1 MMIDQLEAPAAVAR
15 QGKPRASDPVKVL
28 SLIQAQ
34 EKKQAGRLEIY
45 RAVEAAY
52 DRVPPDDDSALDA
65 DKLGWTANIDWK
77 AVLFAIFGGSII
89 GAFVSLLMILLGRR
103 EWAGRIPFGPYLA
116 AGAVIWLFTGPEFL
130 EWYLALARGP
140 AVEP

>member
-1 MMIDQLEAPAAVAR
+1 MMTDQLEAPAAVAR

-65 DKLGWTANIDWK
+65 DKLGWTANIDW
-77 AVLFAIFGGSII
+77 GGMESGVDE
-89 GAFVSLLMILLGRR
+89 GAEIDYNLATPPDTYVRLLSGMEQMADLLS
-103 EWAGRIPFGPYLA
+103 
-116 AGAVIWLFTGPEFL
+116 V
-130 EWYLALARGP
+130 
-140 AVEP
+140 VEQEDKSRPLDSVWGLSS